1 MLWDA
6 LGGNSFNRAN
16 AYNIPGDGRTGR
28 EEWILKWPGEEWTPC
43 TIASGVVQL
52 SEKKKFFF
60 LLFLSYNIYGFFK

>member
-52 SEKKKFFF
+52 SEKKKNFF
-60 LLFLSYNIYGFFK
+60 LLFLSYNIYGFFL

>member
-6 LGGNSFNRAN
+6 LGGNRFNRAN

-52 SEKKKFFF
+52 SEKKKIFF